1 MATVKLAT
9 LAIRTIA
16 KPISAQ
22 LKNQAKQHETFRNIC
37 VSLAQ
42 KMHTA
47 EISLRTNILGEPA
60 RHNIRPLS
68 ETKAIENGAN
78 TLAESFLFVVA
89 AALILGE
96 NYRSS
101 SKQSKRRDDVD
112 EKLEN
117 LLSTVERLQEGKAD
131 VEGALE
137 RTREEVE
144 SERKRREALEKVVER
159 LVGFG
164 GSGGLCDPSLWEG
177 TPLKVPRVD
186 FVPNS
191 TESSTWSHVVRHHD
205 RQVSSMNHIHI
216 KED

>member
-9 LAIRTIA
+9 LVIRTVA

-60 RHNIRPLS
+60 RTHIRPLS
-68 ETKAIENGAN
+68 ESKAIENGAN
-78 TLAESFLFVVA
+78 ALAESFLFGVA
-89 AALILGE
+89 ALLIFSE
-96 NYRSS
+96 TYRSS
-101 SKQSKRRDDVD
+101 SKQSRRRDDVD
-112 EKLEN
+112 EKLDG
-117 LLSTVERLQEGKAD
+117 LLSAVESLQEGNRV

-144 SERKRREALEKVVER
+144 GERKRREALERIVER
-159 LVGFG
+159 LVGVG
-164 GSGGLCDPSLWEG
+164 KGTSGWDASVWEG
-177 TPLKVPRVD
+177 TPLSGSRVED
-186 FVPNS
+186 ASNTDPTS
-191 TESSTWSHVVRHHD
+191 SSSSTS
-205 RQVSSMNHIHI
+205 
-216 KED
+216 

>member
-9 LAIRTIA
+9 LVIRVQFIPSLETFPLTHQHPQTIA

-22 LKNQAKQHETFRNIC
+22 LRNQAKQHDTFRNLCI
-37 VSLAQ
+37 SLAQ

-60 RHNIRPLS
+60 RHHIRPLS

-78 TLAESFLFVVA
+78 ALAESFLFAVA

-96 NYRSS
+96 TYRTS

-112 EKLEN
+112 EKLDN
-117 LLSTVERLQEGKAD
+117 LLGAVERLQEATTA

-137 RTREEVE
+137 GVREEVE
-144 SERKRREALEKVVER
+144 REQKRREALERVVER
-159 LVGFG
+159 LVGLG
-164 GSGGLCDPSLWEG
+164 KRGGGLGDASVWEG
-177 TPLKVPRVD
+177 TPLSAPRVGIVRSPD
-186 FVPNS
+186 HS
-191 TESSTWSHVVRHHD
+191 TSS
-205 RQVSSMNHIHI
+205 
-216 KED
+216 